1 MKLTEVATNNF
12 RVDIDVMD
20 ADLAR
25 EIQTR
30 LTALGC
36 LDPPAD
42 GSFGPVSRLVL
53 RELGR
58 RANTDFDDV
67 VDAGLARV
75 LLDNTADD
83 LFPLDLGGDFASRII
98 KYMQLNGFWFA
109 RMPGFHTIVYVEGA
123 NEDGSPNSDTF
134 NEFNDRRMV
143 IAIEDKKPKLLFNK
157 LATTEPGKFFT
168 VKPENPKGAAR
179 IAFGQF
185 KAWHVGIHKAG
196 KPSAHEALVQAAPLP
211 VHRDLNKDGSRTGDK
226 VDEGMFG
233 INQHSGFNASVKD
246 IGHASAGCLVTR
258 SHDDHKAFMA
268 LVKTDPRFRDAS
280 HGYRCVTTIIDG
292 HDLQRKVG

>member
-1 MKLTEVATNNF
+1 MKLTEVATNNL

-20 ADLAR
+20 AVLAR

-53 RELGR
+53 REFAH

-67 VDAGLARV
+67 VDAALARA

-83 LFPLDLGGDFASRII
+83 LFPLDLGDDFASRIL

-123 NEDGSPNSDTF
+123 NEDGTPNSDTI
-134 NEFNDRRMV
+134 RR
-143 IAIEDKKPKLLFNK
+143 
-157 LATTEPGKFFT
+157 
-168 VKPENPKGAAR
+168 
-179 IAFGQF
+179 
-185 KAWHVGIHKAG
+185 
-196 KPSAHEALVQAAPLP
+196 S
-211 VHRDLNKDGSRTGDK
+211 
-226 VDEGMFG
+226 
-233 INQHSGFNASVKD
+233 
-246 IGHASAGCLVTR
+246 
-258 SHDDHKAFMA
+258 
-268 LVKTDPRFRDAS
+268 
-280 HGYRCVTTIIDG
+280 
-292 HDLQRKVG
+292 